1 MGTTV
6 IFYGPKNGGRLSTGL
21 SKPLSP
27 SQKEGARKDT
37 TPPPLASPTENKT
50 TTNTS
55 SFETTNTSSFDTWT
69 YSDWPSSSPVLPA
82 RVQKINKTNNNNV
95 TASGEDIRKQ
105 LEMVLKTEMRKQ
117 ISGEEGDTEV
127 IEAVINM
134 DEESSVDSTPWVIL
148 QVDLLVDNRTLLH
161 VL

>member
-6 IFYGPKNGGRLSTGL
+6 IFYGPKNGGRQSTGL

-27 SQKEGARKDT
+27 SQKEGAKKDT
-37 TPPPLASPTENKT
+37 TPPPLASPTENKTTTNTSNTT

-134 DEESSVDSTPWVIL
+134 DEESSVDSTPWVI
-148 QVDLLVDNRTLLH
+148 
-161 VL
+161 